1 MENWDFSGAEKN
13 KSAINQK
20 TYRYGIP
27 LKLPRIYKKNTKT
40 SKKKNF
46 YPFFMPPD
54 IMKN

>member
-13 KSAINQK
+13 KSAINKK